1 MVQGSW
7 PSVPVVVVA
16 RPEGFVREPSGL
28 QPIPDGS
35 VGWPGAVE
43 LSVVVQVGTF
53 LFREGGRRGP
63 PIPAVSLTESVAA
76 AAVPPCP
83 GTQS

>member
-1 MVQGSW
+1 MLQGTWLSG
-7 PSVPVVVVA
+7 PVVVVA

-28 QPIPDGS
+28 QPIPGGS
-35 VGWPGAVE
+35 VDWPGAVE
-43 LSVVVQVGTF
+43 LSVVVQVGSF
-53 LFREGGRRGP
+53 LFREGAGRGL